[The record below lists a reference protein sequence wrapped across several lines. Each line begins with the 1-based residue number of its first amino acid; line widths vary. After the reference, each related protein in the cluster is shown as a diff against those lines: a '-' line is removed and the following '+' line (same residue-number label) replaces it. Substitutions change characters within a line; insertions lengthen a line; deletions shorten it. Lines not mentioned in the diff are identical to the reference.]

1 MGLNNFELNFLAS
14 VTKDL
19 FEKLAEEPDAL
30 EVRQS
35 AFEKYLEGGRAV
47 QVQISIVTDVEDFIE
62 HFTTVVVGKYEH
74 TPQ

>member
-1 MGLNNFELNFLAS
+1 MTLNDIEMNLLVS

-35 AFEKYLEGGRAV
+35 AFEKHLGDGKVV
-47 QVQISIVTDVEDFIE
+47 QVQINIVTDVEDFIE

-74 TPQ
+74 PSV